1 MKKLLKIFLP
11 KKIRKNL
18 RIFLKFIIYNYR
30 YFKIKFAILHKQ
42 KIKIIVGAAETY
54 QNNWYSTNQNWLDIR
69 KENHW
74 KKIFKNKTIITNVVA
89 EHVFEHLT
97 YEECIESLKTIHN
110 YTTKDS
116 KIRIAVPDGYNPD
129 SNYIKNV
136 KVKGIGDDAADHKQL
151 LNKDILFEILTK
163 AQFKPKLIEG
173 YDSNKRLY
181 SEKYSIEEGF
191 IKRSRQNN
199 DTNLEKIWG
208 FKDSKTSLI
217 VDATKI

>member
-1 MKKLLKIFLP
+1 MND
-11 KKIRKNL
+11 KN
-18 RIFLKFIIYNYR
+18 
-30 YFKIKFAILHKQ
+30 
-42 KIKIIVGAAETY
+42 
-54 QNNWYSTNQNWLDIR
+54 
-69 KENHW
+69 
-74 KKIFKNKTIITNVVA
+74 
-89 EHVFEHLT
+89 
-97 YEECIESLKTIHN
+97 
-110 YTTKDS
+110 S

-151 LNKDILFEILTK
+151 LNKDILFKILTK

-181 SEKYSIEEGF
+181 LEKYLIEEGF

-199 DTNLEKIWG
+199 DANLEKIWG

-217 VDATKI
+217 VDGTKI